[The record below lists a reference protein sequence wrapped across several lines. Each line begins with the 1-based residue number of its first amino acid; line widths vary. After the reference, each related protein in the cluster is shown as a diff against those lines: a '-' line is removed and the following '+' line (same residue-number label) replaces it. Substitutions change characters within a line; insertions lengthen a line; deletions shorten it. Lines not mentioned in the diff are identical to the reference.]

1 MDIPLD
7 YIFIDTSVFQQEQF
21 FKETSRVSKLLKLA
35 EDGYICILLPI
46 ITEKEWLKHLK
57 EQAGLNIRINE
68 VKKKLALLGQ
78 NETASEFLNKYESL
92 LDSYSSQ
99 EEIDLVFKEKIAHK
113 GIIRIDYP
121 FFEDA
126 TTGVFDKYFKQEKP
140 EISEL
145 SLAPEGNTFR
155 QCVWRFLCEIPYG
168 ETITY
173 GELAKKVAKKLNKPS
188 MSAQAV
194 GNAVGHNP
202 ISIIIPCHRV
212 VGKNGSLTGYAG
224 GIDKKIKLL
233 EIENVN
239 MEKFFVP
246 KI

>member
-1 MDIPLD
+1 MIYKTYYDSPVGKLFIASDGENIIGLCMEGQKYYLD
-7 YIFIDTSVFQQEQF
+7 KI
-21 FKETSRVSKLLKLA
+21 
-35 EDGYICILLPI
+35 
-46 ITEKEWLKHLK
+46 EKEGILKDDLAIFKKTKKWLD
-57 EQAGLNIRINE
+57 R
-68 VKKKLALLGQ
+68 
-78 NETASEFLNKYESL
+78 
-92 LDSYSSQ
+92 
-99 EEIDLVFKEKIAHK
+99 
-113 GIIRIDYP
+113 
-121 FFEDA
+121 
-126 TTGVFDKYFKQEKP
+126 YFKQEKP
-140 EISEL
+140 EVSEI

-155 QCVWRFLCEIPYG
+155 QYIWELLCEIPYG

-246 KI
+246 KL